1 MEEIG
6 LYTSSIL
13 TGEKIVPYYDIEPEK
28 LEEITEIF
36 SHFDANQNKRI
47 EVSEFRNLL
56 IALGGE
62 LDDGEVEAGIEA
74 LDSNRNGTIEF
85 DEFIAWWSRKL

>member
-1 MEEIG
+1 M
-6 LYTSSIL
+6 
-13 TGEKIVPYYDIEPEK
+13 PFYDIESEK
-28 LEEITEIF
+28 LDEIKEIF
-36 SHFDANQNKRI
+36 SHFDANKNKRI

-56 IALGGE
+56 VALGGE

-85 DEFIAWWSRKL
+85 DEFIAWWSRKI